1 MLLKWM
7 LFRPKAVEQVLELPK
22 QIHKVDHVGYS
33 SGMVC
38 CTSILT
44 VCNACVCVSVLS
56 KLISC

>member
-44 VCNACVCVSVLS
+44 VCNACVCVCI
-56 KLISC
+56 K